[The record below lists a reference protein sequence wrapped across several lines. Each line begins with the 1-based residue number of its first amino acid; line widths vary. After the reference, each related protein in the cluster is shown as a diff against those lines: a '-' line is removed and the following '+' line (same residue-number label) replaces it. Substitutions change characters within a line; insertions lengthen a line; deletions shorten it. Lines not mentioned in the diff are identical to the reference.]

1 MKVTI
6 LDFQAKRQQLS
17 LRDKGKSKC
26 IYIAPFV
33 APHTQGAQVRI
44 TQIYPERMKG

>member
-17 LRDKGKSKC
+17 LRDKGKGSVF
-26 IYIAPFV
+26 IAPFV
-33 APHTQGAQVRI
+33 VPHTQGAQVRI